1 MVRTLT
7 TPTTFVRFEEPQM
20 TRDELLKQRN
30 DLMKIVETE
39 RAENKK
45 YGVKHLSY
53 NIRLILDKV
62 WNIDEQIMN
71 LT

>member
-1 MVRTLT
+1 
-7 TPTTFVRFEEPQM
+7 M
-20 TRDELLKQRN
+20 TRNALLAERN
-30 DLMKIVETE
+30 KLMQIVEAE

-62 WNIDEQIMN
+62 WNIDEQIME
-71 LT
+71 LTQGN